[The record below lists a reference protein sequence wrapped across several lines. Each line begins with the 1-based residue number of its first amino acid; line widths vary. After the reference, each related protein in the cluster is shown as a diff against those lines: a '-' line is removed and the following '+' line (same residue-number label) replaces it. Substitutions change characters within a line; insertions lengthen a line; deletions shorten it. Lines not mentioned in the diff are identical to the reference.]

1 MMGEDV
7 RHLNLFVFAMIAD
20 IVSKNVLRTG
30 LVGALVEVEA
40 AALLRLLDAPARE
53 HLRQLGDVLLRVA
66 AVHTEGVKFHDFAS
80 VIFIQAA
87 GAILVGL
94 GPRGHSINRA
104 EGTTPE
110 LRALVAE
117 HRTLAIRTHAR

>member
-1 MMGEDV
+1 MMGQDV
-7 RHLNLFVFAMIAD
+7 QHLHTFVFTMIAD
-20 IVSKNVLRTG
+20 LVSKNVLRTR

-80 VIFIQAA
+80 VVFIQAA
-87 GAILVGL
+87 GAILFRL

-104 EGTTPE
+104 EGTTAE
-110 LRALVAE
+110 LRATGADPGE
-117 HRTLAIRTHAR
+117 